1 MKNQTQESYDL
12 SAEKYR
18 NKFENYAPYRSSIEK
33 FISLLP
39 PNSRI
44 LDAGCGPGINAK
56 RFSSIII
63 K

>member
-44 LDAGCGPGINAK
+44 LDAGCGRASTPNG
-56 RFSSIII
+56 FSSIIL